1 MTLLYLFFLSVLVQ
15 LTTINS
21 IAESAGYCGIRKT
34 IPRSP
39 CGRANEGFTHLH
51 KMHLLTISCF
61 KLHLHMYLLTKEV
74 TKDIAVS
81 FRLHIVTVNCHS
93 SSCSHLFPVG
103 KREEEEKG
111 RVDALS
117 FDNCT

>member
-1 MTLLYLFFLSVLVQ
+1 MSLFSRQPLIPSLNRQGIVGFEKLFPGLH
-15 LTTINS
+15 
-21 IAESAGYCGIRKT
+21 ACG
-34 IPRSP
+34 
-39 CGRANEGFTHLH
+39 CANEGFTHLH

-61 KLHLHMYLLTKEV
+61 KLQSHMYFLTKEV
-74 TKDIAVS
+74 TKDIPVS
-81 FRLHIVTVNCHS
+81 FWLHTVTVNCHS